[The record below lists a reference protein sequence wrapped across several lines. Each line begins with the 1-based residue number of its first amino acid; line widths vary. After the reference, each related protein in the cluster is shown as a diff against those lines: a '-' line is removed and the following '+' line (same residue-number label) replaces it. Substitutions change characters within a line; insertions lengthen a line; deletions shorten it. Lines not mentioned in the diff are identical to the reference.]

1 MPQKPSTPEKPARLQ
16 CSEFGQHDRSH
27 HVDEQRHR
35 RDPGQQAEEDQCAAD
50 NLDHPVQIGE
60 ERGGGDADPLEAAR
74 TQLIW
79 IHEFLDSL
87 TEKHQPHQQPYT
99 NDGRGALGVQ

>member
-1 MPQKPSTPEKPARLQ
+1 M
-16 CSEFGQHDRSH
+16 C
-27 HVDEQRHR
+27 R
-35 RDPGQQAEEDQCAAD
+35 RQSRP
-50 NLDHPVQIGE
+50 PVQIGE

>member
-1 MPQKPSTPEKPARLQ
+1 MPQKPSTPKPARLQ